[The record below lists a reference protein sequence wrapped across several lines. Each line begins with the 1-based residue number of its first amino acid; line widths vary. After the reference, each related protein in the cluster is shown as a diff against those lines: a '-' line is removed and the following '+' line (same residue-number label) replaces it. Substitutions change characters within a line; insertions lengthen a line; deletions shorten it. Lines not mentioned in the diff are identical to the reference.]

1 MAVNRFNNNM
11 FQFEDFDMSGIMNPE
26 LVDIME
32 MRKEANLA
40 RGNATDQYEADVAD
54 FKNIQ
59 ATEAEQGIASLP
71 TAPTFPSRVEYTP
84 APVTTPT
91 NFFPNVNQ
99 DLLNDMLR
107 NGEIGKGLD
116 FDIPLIPETENFGM
130 QFDPPG
136 QYDSPNFNLEDIDFT
151 NIPNIPTFVDNP
163 YTEVFDTPT
172 PEPDPFANLPDL
184 GVYDFDINDFI
195 DPVVTDLP
203 LNDPNNPFPNDE
215 RGGGDQDYPFDPGMG
230 DVIDVDIPVTDT
242 PVTEGGFFHNLIDS
256 NSPLRDYPFVDPE
269 TGGDLVLVIGTP
281 DNPGPG
287 VVVRDP
293 ETGELPPGFTD
304 EGPVYPPGT
313 TPPTRYIPPP
323 PPPVRRPYETVI
335 PYERPL
341 DNVNAG
347 YTRPMDPSLF
357 GSTPGFE
364 NSPLRQQPTGMKG
377 GGRVPM
383 GNNNMLNSGLSR
395 LPLNQQNDTL
405 TQVFQSGFRPRR

>member
-71 TAPTFPSRVEYTP
+71 TAPNIDY
-84 APVTTPT
+84 T
-91 NFFPNVNQ
+91 NFNPTLFGQPFITP
-99 DLLNDMLR
+99 DL
-107 NGEIGKGLD
+107 
-116 FDIPLIPETENFGM
+116 NF
-130 QFDPPG
+130 
-136 QYDSPNFNLEDIDFT
+136 EDTDLT
-151 NIPNIPTFVDNP
+151 NIPNIPTSVNNP
-163 YTEVFDTPT
+163 YTEVFTTPT
-172 PEPDPFANLPDL
+172 PDLEPVVNFPNL
-184 GVYDFDINDFI
+184 GIYDFDINDFI
-195 DPVVTDLP
+195 DPAVTNLP
-203 LNDPNNPFPNDE
+203 VTN
-215 RGGGDQDYPFDPGMG
+215 
-230 DVIDVDIPVTDT
+230 DVIDVDIPV
-242 PVTEGGFFHNLIDS
+242 S
-256 NSPLRDYPFVDPE
+256 NSPLPDYPFVDPK
-269 TGGDLVLVIGTP
+269 TGGDLVLVPGDP
-281 DNPGPG
+281 NNP
-287 VVVRDP
+287 VIVRDP
-293 ETGELPPGFTD
+293 ETGELPPGFVD
-304 EGPVYPPGT
+304 GGGDGPPGT
-313 TPPTRYIPPP
+313 IPPEVYVPRP
-323 PPPVRRPYETVI
+323 PPPVRRSYETVI

-347 YTRPMDPSLF
+347 YTRPMDPSVF

-364 NSPLRQQPTGMKG
+364 DSPLRPKPTGMKG

>member
-26 LVDIME
+26 LVDVME

-71 TAPTFPSRVEYTP
+71 NAPSMP
-84 APVTTPT
+84 
-91 NFFPNVNQ
+91 
-99 DLLNDMLR
+99 
-107 NGEIGKGLD
+107 
-116 FDIPLIPETENFGM
+116 DIPTIPNIDYTNLNPTLFGYDLNLPDTISSEDF
-130 QFDPPG
+130 QF
-136 QYDSPNFNLEDIDFT
+136 EDIDMT
-151 NIPNIPTFVDNP
+151 GMVPDLPVYTNP
-163 YTEVFDTPT
+163 YVDVFTPYTPPVSNDTEDTT
-172 PEPDPFANLPDL
+172 PYTPPD
-184 GVYDFDINDFI
+184 
-195 DPVVTDLP
+195 DLP
-203 LNDPNNPFPNDE
+203 
-215 RGGGDQDYPFDPGMG
+215 
-230 DVIDVDIPVTDT
+230 
-242 PVTEGGFFHNLIDS
+242 
-256 NSPLRDYPFVDPE
+256 DYPFVDPE
-269 TGGDLVLVIGTP
+269 TGGDYVLVVGDPT
-281 DNPGPG
+281 NPGPG
-287 VVVRDP
+287 VVVTDP
-293 ETGELPPGFTD
+293 VTGELPDGYIPGGGD
-304 EGPVYPPGT
+304 GPAGT

-323 PPPVRRPYETVI
+323 VRKPYETVI

-364 NSPLRQQPTGMKG
+364 NSPFRQQPTGMKG

-383 GNNNMLNSGLSR
+383 GNNNVLNSGLSR

>member
-26 LVDIME
+26 LVDVME

-71 TAPTFPSRVEYTP
+71 NAPSMPNIPTVPNIDY
-84 APVTTPT
+84 T
-91 NFFPNVNQ
+91 NFNPTLFDTPFTPP
-99 DLLNDMLR
+99 DL
-107 NGEIGKGLD
+107 
-116 FDIPLIPETENFGM
+116 NF
-130 QFDPPG
+130 
-136 QYDSPNFNLEDIDFT
+136 EDIDYT
-151 NIPNIPTFVDNP
+151 NIPDIPVIPNIPTFVDNP

-172 PEPDPFANLPDL
+172 PEPDPVVNLPDL
-184 GVYDFDINDFI
+184 GLYDFDINDFI
-195 DPVVTDLP
+195 DL
-203 LNDPNNPFPNDE
+203 E
-215 RGGGDQDYPFDPGMG
+215 GEQPFDPGMG
-230 DVIDVDIPVTDT
+230 DVIDVDIPVSD
-242 PVTEGGFFHNLIDS
+242 
-256 NSPLRDYPFVDPE
+256 SPLPDYPFVDPE
-269 TGGDLVLVIGTP
+269 TGGDLVLVPGDP
-281 DNPGPG
+281 DNP

-313 TPPTRYIPPP
+313 IPPEVYVPRP

-364 NSPLRQQPTGMKG
+364 NSPFRQQPTGMKG

>member
-32 MRKEANLA
+32 MRKEANAA

-54 FKNIQ
+54 FKDTL

-71 TAPTFPSRVEYTP
+71 TAPNIDY
-84 APVTTPT
+84 T
-91 NFFPNVNQ
+91 NFNPTLFGQPFITP
-99 DLLNDMLR
+99 DL
-107 NGEIGKGLD
+107 
-116 FDIPLIPETENFGM
+116 NF
-130 QFDPPG
+130 
-136 QYDSPNFNLEDIDFT
+136 EDIDLT

-184 GVYDFDINDFI
+184 GIYDYTNNLFDPTPAPYT
-195 DPVVTDLP
+195 DPYEQGDNYVTD
-203 LNDPNNPFPNDE
+203 DAIYNPTD
-215 RGGGDQDYPFDPGMG
+215 DI
-230 DVIDVDIPVTDT
+230 IDVDIPT
-242 PVTEGGFFHNLIDS
+242 N
-256 NSPLRDYPFVDPE
+256 DYPFVDPE
-269 TGGDLVLVIGTP
+269 TGGDLVLVPGDP
-281 DNPGPG
+281 NNP
-287 VVVRDP
+287 VIVRDP
-293 ETGELPPGFTD
+293 ETGELPDGYIPGGGD
-304 EGPVYPPGT
+304 GPPGT
-313 TPPTRYIPPP
+313 PPPEVYVPRPPP
-323 PPPVRRPYETVI
+323 PAPRSYETVI
-335 PYERPL
+335 PFERPL
-341 DNVNAG
+341 DNVMAG
-347 YTRPMDPSLF
+347 YTRPMDPSVF

-364 NSPLRQQPTGMKG
+364 DSPLRQQPTGMKG

>member
-1 MAVNRFNNNM
+1 MARFNNNM
-11 FQFEDFDMSGIMNPE
+11 FQFEDFDMTGIMNPE
-26 LVDIME
+26 LVDVME

-71 TAPTFPSRVEYTP
+71 NAPQMPVLTPGMTVDRTQPQQSIFAPQIPESPETPAVVSDFIPSLQDLPTAPNIDY
-84 APVTTPT
+84 T
-91 NFFPNVNQ
+91 NFNPT
-99 DLLNDMLR
+99 L
-107 NGEIGKGLD
+107 
-116 FDIPLIPETENFGM
+116 FDIPFTPPDLNF
-130 QFDPPG
+130 
-136 QYDSPNFNLEDIDFT
+136 EDVDFT
-151 NIPNIPTFVDNP
+151 NLPEVPVIPNIPTFVDNP
-163 YTEVFDTPT
+163 YTEIFDTPT
-172 PEPDPFANLPDL
+172 PDPDPVVNLPDL
-184 GVYDFDINDFI
+184 GIVDFPDFNFDIPELGIVNVDDTI
-195 DPVVTDLP
+195 STMPVTD
-203 LNDPNNPFPNDE
+203 DI
-215 RGGGDQDYPFDPGMG
+215 
-230 DVIDVDIPVTDT
+230 IDVDIPVSD
-242 PVTEGGFFHNLIDS
+242 
-256 NSPLRDYPFVDPE
+256 SPLPDYSLVDPE
-269 TGGDLVLVIGTP
+269 TGGDLVLVIGDPT
-281 DNPGPG
+281 NPGPG

-313 TPPTRYIPPP
+313 IPPEVYVPRPPP
-323 PPPVRRPYETVI
+323 PAPRSYETVI
-335 PYERPL
+335 PFERPL
-341 DNVNAG
+341 DNVMAG

-364 NSPLRQQPTGMKG
+364 NSPFRKQPTGMKG

>member
-26 LVDIME
+26 LADVMN

-71 TAPTFPSRVEYTP
+71 TAPNIDY
-84 APVTTPT
+84 T
-91 NFFPNVNQ
+91 NFNPTLFGQPF
-99 DLLNDMLR
+99 
-107 NGEIGKGLD
+107 ITP
-116 FDIPLIPETENFGM
+116 DITF
-130 QFDPPG
+130 
-136 QYDSPNFNLEDIDFT
+136 EDIDYT
-151 NIPNIPTFVDNP
+151 NLPEVPVIPNIPTFVNNP

-172 PEPDPFANLPDL
+172 PDPDPVVNLPDL
-184 GVYDFDINDFI
+184 GVVDFPDFNFDIPELGIVNI
-195 DPVVTDLP
+195 DDTISTMPVTD
-203 LNDPNNPFPNDE
+203 DI
-215 RGGGDQDYPFDPGMG
+215 
-230 DVIDVDIPVTDT
+230 IDVDIPVSD
-242 PVTEGGFFHNLIDS
+242 
-256 NSPLRDYPFVDPE
+256 SPLPDYPFVDPE
-269 TGGDLVLVIGTP
+269 TGGDLVLVPGDP
-281 DNPGPG
+281 NNP
-287 VVVRDP
+287 VVIRDP
-293 ETGELPPGFTD
+293 ETGDLPDGYIPGGGD
-304 EGPVYPPGT
+304 GPPGT
-313 TPPTRYIPPP
+313 IPPEVYVPRPPP
-323 PPPVRRPYETVI
+323 PAPRSYETVI

-341 DNVNAG
+341 DNVMAG
-347 YTRPMDPSLF
+347 YTRPMDPSVF

-364 NSPLRQQPTGMKG
+364 DSPLRPKPTGMKG

>member
-26 LVDIME
+26 LVDVME

-54 FKNIQ
+54 FKNTL

-71 TAPTFPSRVEYTP
+71 NAPTVPNIDY
-84 APVTTPT
+84 T
-91 NFFPNVNQ
+91 NFNPT
-99 DLLNDMLR
+99 
-107 NGEIGKGLD
+107 I
-116 FDIPLIPETENFGM
+116 FG
-130 QFDPPG
+130 QPFITPD
-136 QYDSPNFNLEDIDFT
+136 FNLEDMDFT
-151 NIPNIPTFVDNP
+151 NLPDIPVIPNIPTFVDNP
-163 YTEVFDTPT
+163 YIEVFDTPT

-184 GVYDFDINDFI
+184 GFVDFPDFNFDIPELGIVNVDDTISTMPF
-195 DPVVTDLP
+195 TD
-203 LNDPNNPFPNDE
+203 DI
-215 RGGGDQDYPFDPGMG
+215 
-230 DVIDVDIPVTDT
+230 IDVDIPT
-242 PVTEGGFFHNLIDS
+242 NDS
-256 NSPLRDYPFVDPE
+256 TLPDYPFVDPE
-269 TGGDLVLVIGTP
+269 TGGDYVFIVGDPT
-281 DNPGPG
+281 NPGPG

-304 EGPVYPPGT
+304 EGVEGPAGTIPPEVYVPR
-313 TPPTRYIPPP
+313 TPPPAPRS
-323 PPPVRRPYETVI
+323 YETVI
-335 PYERPL
+335 PFERPL
-341 DNVNAG
+341 DNVMAG

-364 NSPLRQQPTGMKG
+364 DSPLRQQPTGMKG

>member
-71 TAPTFPSRVEYTP
+71 TAPNIDY
-84 APVTTPT
+84 T
-91 NFFPNVNQ
+91 NFNPTLFGQPFITP
-99 DLLNDMLR
+99 DL
-107 NGEIGKGLD
+107 
-116 FDIPLIPETENFGM
+116 NF
-130 QFDPPG
+130 
-136 QYDSPNFNLEDIDFT
+136 EDIDFT
-151 NIPNIPTFVDNP
+151 NLPEVPVIPNIPTFVDNP

-172 PEPDPFANLPDL
+172 PDPDPFANLPDL

-195 DPVVTDLP
+195 D
-203 LNDPNNPFPNDE
+203 FE
-215 RGGGDQDYPFDPGMG
+215 GEQPFDPGMG
-230 DVIDVDIPVTDT
+230 DVIDVDIPVSDT
-242 PVTEGGFFHNLIDS
+242 PVSD
-256 NSPLRDYPFVDPE
+256 SPLNDYPFTDPE

-287 VVVRDP
+287 VIVRDP
-293 ETGELPPGFTD
+293 ETGDLPPGYTD

-313 TPPTRYIPPP
+313 IIEPYIPPP
-323 PPPVRRPYETVI
+323 PPPAPRSYETVI

-341 DNVNAG
+341 DNVMAG
-347 YTRPMDPSLF
+347 YTRPMDPSVF

-364 NSPLRQQPTGMKG
+364 NSPFRQQPTGMKG

>member
-26 LVDIME
+26 LVDVME

-54 FKNIQ
+54 FKDTQ

-71 TAPTFPSRVEYTP
+71 TAPNIDY
-84 APVTTPT
+84 T
-91 NFFPNVNQ
+91 NFNPTLFGQPFITP
-99 DLLNDMLR
+99 DL
-107 NGEIGKGLD
+107 
-116 FDIPLIPETENFGM
+116 NF
-130 QFDPPG
+130 
-136 QYDSPNFNLEDIDFT
+136 EDIDLT

-172 PEPDPFANLPDL
+172 PDPDPFVNLPDL
-184 GVYDFDINDFI
+184 GIYDFDINDFI
-195 DPVVTDLP
+195 DL
-203 LNDPNNPFPNDE
+203 E
-215 RGGGDQDYPFDPGMG
+215 GEQPFDPGME
-230 DVIDVDIPVTDT
+230 DVIDVDIPVSD
-242 PVTEGGFFHNLIDS
+242 
-256 NSPLRDYPFVDPE
+256 SPLPDYPFVDPE
-269 TGGDLVLVIGTP
+269 TGGDLVLVPGDP
-281 DNPGPG
+281 NNP
-287 VVVRDP
+287 VIVRDP
-293 ETGELPPGFTD
+293 ETGDLPPGYTD

-313 TPPTRYIPPP
+313 IIEPYIPPP
-323 PPPVRRPYETVI
+323 PPPVRRSYETVI

-341 DNVNAG
+341 DNVMAG
-347 YTRPMDPSLF
+347 YTRPMDPSVF

-364 NSPLRQQPTGMKG
+364 DSPLRPKPTGMRS

>member
-26 LVDIME
+26 LVDVME

-71 TAPTFPSRVEYTP
+71 NAPSMPKIPTVPNIDY
-84 APVTTPT
+84 T
-91 NFFPNVNQ
+91 NFNPT
-99 DLLNDMLR
+99 L
-107 NGEIGKGLD
+107 
-116 FDIPLIPETENFGM
+116 FDIPFTPPDLNF
-130 QFDPPG
+130 
-136 QYDSPNFNLEDIDFT
+136 EDIDYT
-151 NIPNIPTFVDNP
+151 NIPDIPVIPNIPTFVDNP

-184 GVYDFDINDFI
+184 GVVDFPDFNFDIPELGIVNVDDNFSTM
-195 DPVVTDLP
+195 PVTD
-203 LNDPNNPFPNDE
+203 DI
-215 RGGGDQDYPFDPGMG
+215 
-230 DVIDVDIPVTDT
+230 IDVDIPVSD
-242 PVTEGGFFHNLIDS
+242 N
-256 NSPLRDYPFVDPE
+256 PLPDYPFVDPE
-269 TGGDLVLVIGTP
+269 TGGDYVLVPGDP
-281 DNPGPG
+281 DNP
-287 VVVRDP
+287 VVIRDP
-293 ETGELPPGFTD
+293 ETGELPPGFVD
-304 EGPVYPPGT
+304 GGGDGPPGT
-313 TPPTRYIPPP
+313 IPPEVYVPRP

-335 PYERPL
+335 PFERPL

-364 NSPLRQQPTGMKG
+364 DSPFRQQPTGMKG

>member
-71 TAPTFPSRVEYTP
+71 TAPNIDY
-84 APVTTPT
+84 T
-91 NFFPNVNQ
+91 NFNPTLFGQPFITP
-99 DLLNDMLR
+99 DL
-107 NGEIGKGLD
+107 
-116 FDIPLIPETENFGM
+116 NF
-130 QFDPPG
+130 
-136 QYDSPNFNLEDIDFT
+136 EDIDLT
-151 NIPNIPTFVDNP
+151 NIPNIPTFVNNP

-172 PEPDPFANLPDL
+172 PDPDPVVNLPDL
-184 GVYDFDINDFI
+184 GVVDFPDFNFDIPELGIVNI
-195 DPVVTDLP
+195 DDTISTMPVTD
-203 LNDPNNPFPNDE
+203 DI
-215 RGGGDQDYPFDPGMG
+215 
-230 DVIDVDIPVTDT
+230 IDVDIPVSD
-242 PVTEGGFFHNLIDS
+242 
-256 NSPLRDYPFVDPE
+256 SPLPDYPFVDPE
-269 TGGDLVLVIGTP
+269 TGGDLVLVPGDP
-281 DNPGPG
+281 NNP
-287 VVVRDP
+287 VVIRDP
-293 ETGELPPGFTD
+293 ETGDLPDGYIPGGGD
-304 EGPVYPPGT
+304 GPPGT
-313 TPPTRYIPPP
+313 IPPEVYVPRPPP
-323 PPPVRRPYETVI
+323 PAPRSYETVI

-341 DNVNAG
+341 DNVMAG
-347 YTRPMDPSLF
+347 YTRPMDPSVF

-364 NSPLRQQPTGMKG
+364 DSPLRPKPTGMKG

>member
-1 MAVNRFNNNM
+1 MARFNNNM

-26 LVDIME
+26 LVDVME

-71 TAPTFPSRVEYTP
+71 NAPSMPNIPTVPNIDY
-84 APVTTPT
+84 T
-91 NFFPNVNQ
+91 NFNPT
-99 DLLNDMLR
+99 L
-107 NGEIGKGLD
+107 
-116 FDIPLIPETENFGM
+116 FDIPFTPPDFNF
-130 QFDPPG
+130 
-136 QYDSPNFNLEDIDFT
+136 EDIDYT
-151 NIPNIPTFVDNP
+151 NIPDIPVIPNIPTFVDNP

-172 PEPDPFANLPDL
+172 PDPDPVLNLPDL
-184 GVYDFDINDFI
+184 GVVDFSDFNFDIPELGIVNVDDTI
-195 DPVVTDLP
+195 STTPVTD
-203 LNDPNNPFPNDE
+203 DI
-215 RGGGDQDYPFDPGMG
+215 
-230 DVIDVDIPVTDT
+230 IDVDIPT
-242 PVTEGGFFHNLIDS
+242 N
-256 NSPLRDYPFVDPE
+256 DYPFVDPE
-269 TGGDLVLVIGTP
+269 TGGDLVLVVGDPT
-281 DNPGPG
+281 NPGPG

-323 PPPVRRPYETVI
+323 PPPAPRSYETVI

-364 NSPLRQQPTGMKG
+364 NSPFRQQPTGMKG

>member
-1 MAVNRFNNNM
+1 MARFNNNM

-26 LVDIME
+26 LVDVME

-54 FKNIQ
+54 FKNTL

-71 TAPTFPSRVEYTP
+71 TAPNIKLPT
-84 APVTTPT
+84 APNIDYT
-91 NFFPNVNQ
+91 NFNPTLFGQPFTPP
-99 DLLNDMLR
+99 
-107 NGEIGKGLD
+107 D
-116 FDIPLIPETENFGM
+116 FNF
-130 QFDPPG
+130 
-136 QYDSPNFNLEDIDFT
+136 EDIDLT

-172 PEPDPFANLPDL
+172 PDPDPVVNLPDL

-195 DPVVTDLP
+195 D
-203 LNDPNNPFPNDE
+203 FE
-215 RGGGDQDYPFDPGMG
+215 GEQPFDPGMG
-230 DVIDVDIPVTDT
+230 DVIDVDIPVSD
-242 PVTEGGFFHNLIDS
+242 
-256 NSPLRDYPFVDPE
+256 SPLPDYPFVDPE
-269 TGGDLVLVIGTP
+269 TGGDLVLVPGDP
-281 DNPGPG
+281 NNP
-287 VVVRDP
+287 VIVRDP
-293 ETGELPPGFTD
+293 ETGDLPPGFVD
-304 EGPVYPPGT
+304 GGGDGPPGT
-313 TPPTRYIPPP
+313 IPPEVYVPRP
-323 PPPVRRPYETVI
+323 PPPVRRSYETVI

-341 DNVNAG
+341 DNVMAG

-364 NSPLRQQPTGMKG
+364 NSPFRQQPTGMKG

>member
-26 LVDIME
+26 LVDVME

-54 FKNIQ
+54 FKNTL

-71 TAPTFPSRVEYTP
+71 NAPTVPNIDY
-84 APVTTPT
+84 T
-91 NFFPNVNQ
+91 NFNPTIFGQPFITPDFN
-99 DLLNDMLR
+99 
-107 NGEIGKGLD
+107 
-116 FDIPLIPETENFGM
+116 FDIPELGIVNVDDTISTMPFT
-130 QFDPPG
+130 D
-136 QYDSPNFNLEDIDFT
+136 DI
-151 NIPNIPTFVDNP
+151 
-163 YTEVFDTPT
+163 
-172 PEPDPFANLPDL
+172 
-184 GVYDFDINDFI
+184 
-195 DPVVTDLP
+195 
-203 LNDPNNPFPNDE
+203 
-215 RGGGDQDYPFDPGMG
+215 
-230 DVIDVDIPVTDT
+230 IDVDIPVSD
-242 PVTEGGFFHNLIDS
+242 
-256 NSPLRDYPFVDPE
+256 SPLPDYPFVDPE
-269 TGGDLVLVIGTP
+269 TGGDYVLVVGDPT
-281 DNPGPG
+281 NPGPG

-304 EGPVYPPGT
+304 EGVEGPAGTIPPEVYVP
-313 TPPTRYIPPP
+313 RPPP
-323 PPPVRRPYETVI
+323 PAPRSYETVI
-335 PYERPL
+335 PFERPL
-341 DNVNAG
+341 DNVMAG

-364 NSPLRQQPTGMKG
+364 DSPLRQQPTGMKG

>member
-11 FQFEDFDMSGIMNPE
+11 FQFEDFDMTGIMNPE

-71 TAPTFPSRVEYTP
+71 NAPSMPNIPTVPNIDY
-84 APVTTPT
+84 T
-91 NFFPNVNQ
+91 NFNPT
-99 DLLNDMLR
+99 L
-107 NGEIGKGLD
+107 
-116 FDIPLIPETENFGM
+116 FDIPFTPPDLNF
-130 QFDPPG
+130 
-136 QYDSPNFNLEDIDFT
+136 EDIDYT
-151 NIPNIPTFVDNP
+151 NIPDIPVIPNIPTFVDNP

-172 PEPDPFANLPDL
+172 PDPDPVVNLPDL
-184 GVYDFDINDFI
+184 GVVDFPDFNFDIPELGVVNVD
-195 DPVVTDLP
+195 DNLSTMPVTD
-203 LNDPNNPFPNDE
+203 DI
-215 RGGGDQDYPFDPGMG
+215 
-230 DVIDVDIPVTDT
+230 IDVDIPVSD
-242 PVTEGGFFHNLIDS
+242 
-256 NSPLRDYPFVDPE
+256 SPLRDYPFVDPE
-269 TGGDLVLVIGTP
+269 TGGDLVLVIGDPT
-281 DNPGPG
+281 NPGPG

-313 TPPTRYIPPP
+313 IPPEVYVPRPPP
-323 PPPVRRPYETVI
+323 PAPRSYETVI
-335 PYERPL
+335 PFERPL
-341 DNVNAG
+341 DNVMAG
-347 YTRPMDPSLF
+347 YTRPMDPSVF

-364 NSPLRQQPTGMKG
+364 DSPLRQQPTGMKG

>member
-1 MAVNRFNNNM
+1 MARFNNNM
-11 FQFEDFDMSGIMNPE
+11 FQFEDFDMTGIMNPE
-26 LVDIME
+26 LVDVME

-71 TAPTFPSRVEYTP
+71 NAPQMPVLTPGMTVDRTQPQQSIFAPQIPESPETP
-84 APVTTPT
+84 AVVSNFIPSLQDLPTVPNIDYT
-91 NFFPNVNQ
+91 NFNPT
-99 DLLNDMLR
+99 L
-107 NGEIGKGLD
+107 
-116 FDIPLIPETENFGM
+116 FDIPFTPPDLNF
-130 QFDPPG
+130 
-136 QYDSPNFNLEDIDFT
+136 EDIDYT
-151 NIPNIPTFVDNP
+151 NIPDIPVIPNIPTFVDNP

-172 PEPDPFANLPDL
+172 PDPDPVVTLPDL
-184 GVYDFDINDFI
+184 GLYDYNNNVFDPTPAPYT
-195 DPVVTDLP
+195 DPYEQGDNYVTD
-203 LNDPNNPFPNDE
+203 DAIYNPTD
-215 RGGGDQDYPFDPGMG
+215 DI
-230 DVIDVDIPVTDT
+230 IDVDIPVS
-242 PVTEGGFFHNLIDS
+242 DS
-256 NSPLRDYPFVDPE
+256 SLPDYPFVDPE
-269 TGGDLVLVIGTP
+269 TGGDIVLVVGDPT
-281 DNPGPG
+281 NPGPG

-313 TPPTRYIPPP
+313 TPPEIYTPPP
-323 PPPVRRPYETVI
+323 PPPPPPPKNPYTGRDVVNPYTPYEL
-335 PYERPL
+335 PMSNPS
-341 DNVNAG
+341 AG
-347 YTRPMDPSLF
+347 YTPPMDPSLF

-364 NSPLRQQPTGMKG
+364 DDPIPKPPGMKF

>member
-1 MAVNRFNNNM
+1 MARFNNNM

-26 LVDIME
+26 LVDVME

-71 TAPTFPSRVEYTP
+71 NAPSMPNIPTMPNVDY
-84 APVTTPT
+84 T
-91 NFFPNVNQ
+91 NFNPTLFGIPFTPP
-99 DLLNDMLR
+99 DL
-107 NGEIGKGLD
+107 
-116 FDIPLIPETENFGM
+116 NF
-130 QFDPPG
+130 
-136 QYDSPNFNLEDIDFT
+136 EDIDYT
-151 NIPNIPTFVDNP
+151 NIPDIPVIPNIPTFVDNP

-184 GVYDFDINDFI
+184 GLYDYNNNVFDPTPAPYT
-195 DPVVTDLP
+195 DPYEQGDNYVTD
-203 LNDPNNPFPNDE
+203 DAIYNPTD
-215 RGGGDQDYPFDPGMG
+215 DI
-230 DVIDVDIPVTDT
+230 IDVDIPVSD
-242 PVTEGGFFHNLIDS
+242 
-256 NSPLRDYPFVDPE
+256 SPLPDYPFVDPE
-269 TGGDLVLVIGTP
+269 TGGDYVLVVGDPT
-281 DNPGPG
+281 NPGPG

-293 ETGELPPGFTD
+293 ETGELPPGFV
-304 EGPVYPPGT
+304 EGGGDGPAGT
-313 TPPTRYIPPP
+313 IPPEVYI

-335 PYERPL
+335 PFERPL

-364 NSPLRQQPTGMKG
+364 DSPFRQQPTGMKG

>member
-1 MAVNRFNNNM
+1 MARFRLPTDNNM

-71 TAPTFPSRVEYTP
+71 TAPNIKLPT
-84 APVTTPT
+84 APNIDYT
-91 NFFPNVNQ
+91 NFNPTLFEQPFITP
-99 DLLNDMLR
+99 DLN
-107 NGEIGKGLD
+107 
-116 FDIPLIPETENFGM
+116 FEN
-130 QFDPPG
+130 
-136 QYDSPNFNLEDIDFT
+136 IDFT
-151 NIPNIPTFVDNP
+151 NLPEVPVIPNISKFVDNP

-184 GVYDFDINDFI
+184 GLYDYNNNVFDPTPAPYT
-195 DPVVTDLP
+195 DPYEQGDNYVTD
-203 LNDPNNPFPNDE
+203 DAIYNPTD
-215 RGGGDQDYPFDPGMG
+215 DI
-230 DVIDVDIPVTDT
+230 IDVDIPT
-242 PVTEGGFFHNLIDS
+242 N
-256 NSPLRDYPFVDPE
+256 DYPFVDPE
-269 TGGDLVLVIGTP
+269 TGGDYVLVIGTP

-313 TPPTRYIPPP
+313 TPPEVYVPPP
-323 PPPVRRPYETVI
+323 ADYSMPNRPAVRRPYETVI

-341 DNVNAG
+341 DNVMAG
-347 YTRPMDPSLF
+347 YTRPMDPSVF

-364 NSPLRQQPTGMKG
+364 DSPLRPKPTGMRS

>member
-1 MAVNRFNNNM
+1 MAVNKFNNNM

-71 TAPTFPSRVEYTP
+71 TAPNIDY
-84 APVTTPT
+84 T
-91 NFFPNVNQ
+91 NFNPTLFGQPFITP
-99 DLLNDMLR
+99 DL
-107 NGEIGKGLD
+107 
-116 FDIPLIPETENFGM
+116 NF
-130 QFDPPG
+130 
-136 QYDSPNFNLEDIDFT
+136 EDIDLT
-151 NIPNIPTFVDNP
+151 NIPNIPTFVNNP

-172 PEPDPFANLPDL
+172 PDPDPVVNLPDL
-184 GVYDFDINDFI
+184 GVVDFPDFNFDIPELGIVNI
-195 DPVVTDLP
+195 DDTISTMPVTD
-203 LNDPNNPFPNDE
+203 DI
-215 RGGGDQDYPFDPGMG
+215 
-230 DVIDVDIPVTDT
+230 IDVDIPVSD
-242 PVTEGGFFHNLIDS
+242 
-256 NSPLRDYPFVDPE
+256 SPLPDYPFVDPE
-269 TGGDLVLVIGTP
+269 TGGDLVLVPGDP
-281 DNPGPG
+281 NNP
-287 VVVRDP
+287 VVIRDP
-293 ETGELPPGFTD
+293 ETGDLPDGYIPGGGD
-304 EGPVYPPGT
+304 GPPGT
-313 TPPTRYIPPP
+313 IPPEVYVPRPPP
-323 PPPVRRPYETVI
+323 PAPRSYETVI

-341 DNVNAG
+341 DNVMAG
-347 YTRPMDPSLF
+347 YTRPMDPSVF

-364 NSPLRQQPTGMKG
+364 DSPLRPKPTGMKG